1 MMGHL
6 ITVYRNHWGKAYA
19 ALHPEG
25 REEPLI
31 AARVPKEV
39 VMRALQHFKIKY
51 EDHDDYVVFNANDQL
66 FKRILIFLPIA
77 ECHSQSEYDISALL
91 ARIDALSNLDVEFW
105 AEKLVNA
112 YDASRRKIAKVV
124 KAFHSVYF

>member
-1 MMGHL
+1 MGHL

-19 ALHPEG
+19 ALYPEG

-31 AARVPKEV
+31 VAKVPKEV
-39 VMRALQHFKIKY
+39 VMRTLQFFKIKY
-51 EDHDDYVVFNANDQL
+51 EDHNDYVIFGANDQL
-66 FKRILIFLPIA
+66 FKRILISLAIA
-77 ECHSQSEYDISALL
+77 EYHSQSEFEINALL
-91 ARIDALSNLDVEFW
+91 ARIDALSNMDVEFW

-112 YDASRRKIAKVV
+112 HDASRRKIAKVV

>member
-1 MMGHL
+1 MGHL
-6 ITVYRNHWGKAYA
+6 ITVYRNHWGKTYA
-19 ALHPEG
+19 ALYPEE

-31 AARVPKEV
+31 VAKVPKEV
-39 VMRALQHFKIKY
+39 VMRALQYFKIKY
-51 EDHDDYVVFNANDQL
+51 EDHNDHVIFDANDQL

-91 ARIDALSNLDVEFW
+91 ARIDALSPMDVEFW

-112 YDASRRKIAKVV
+112 YDASRRKIVKVI
-124 KAFHSVYF
+124 KAFLNVYF

>member
-1 MMGHL
+1 
-6 ITVYRNHWGKAYA
+6 
-19 ALHPEG
+19 
-25 REEPLI
+25 
-31 AARVPKEV
+31 
-39 VMRALQHFKIKY
+39 MRALQHFKIKY